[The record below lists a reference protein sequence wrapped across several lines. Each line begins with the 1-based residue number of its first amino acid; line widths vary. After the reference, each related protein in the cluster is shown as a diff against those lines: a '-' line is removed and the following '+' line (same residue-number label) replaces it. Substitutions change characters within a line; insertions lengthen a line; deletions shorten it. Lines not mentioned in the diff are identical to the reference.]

1 MPKTYPGAPYYDDYD
16 PTKEYVQQLALP
28 GKAEQAREFT
38 QIQSM
43 QLDFLGRLGDS
54 IYTSGTIIDGCTLI
68 ISDKKAVISSGR
80 IYLDGLVR
88 IVDGATLT
96 ISGVGSEIIGAKVVT
111 SIVTETED
119 ASLRDPAQGY
129 ENYGQ
134 EGAHRLKEHVVF
146 TVNDAEAA
154 AVYRLEEGEL
164 VADSTT
170 GEGNMLTD
178 TLARR
183 TYEENGNYK
192 IRGLELRDR
201 NETRDG
207 QILLSMT
214 EGKAYIMGYEVPKET
229 ATTVRLNYS
238 QTVREVLSEPKTY
251 QSAQTKY
258 KLSNQPVKEF
268 TNVTAIVQVT
278 DNITRGNIQGGIDYL
293 LNTPVDSIVSI
304 TGYEQGTDY
313 QLTNDGVD
321 WSLPGKE
328 PATGT
333 TYAVTYTYSRS
344 MKLGEDIQ
352 MIEENGENY
361 LEFLPGGKEPNQGT
375 RFYISY
381 TFYLARKDLVCLS
394 KNGEIVILEGKPNV
408 ARLTESEINQDDN
421 NLAIGSVLIMPNS
434 SNVEIINFDTVRLSQ
449 SDLYNVRKRVDDLEY
464 NQAMTDL
471 DTEAEEGEDA
481 TELKGILTD
490 GFLGLSKCDTT
501 HPEFDCT
508 IDLDNNELTL
518 PLTTSVNAV
527 KPNLDTKETN
537 VSVLGDVIMAPYK
550 EVIAKQQIFATTSML
565 VNPYAVYNP
574 MSIVRLSPSVDNWID
589 TSKIVVNKKQT
600 VTTTLRRW
608 WYHRGESWAES
619 EKAKWQQLGFADGG
633 QSLQLANGTATSTT
647 VTSAVVLDEAIMYMR
662 QIKVTVTGR
671 NFIPNVDNIK
681 CTFND
686 TVVPLTPTDASL
698 KGTQTGTVKANAK
711 GQVSATFTVPPNVP
725 CGSVEVKLSYANGEG
740 SAVYQAQGR
749 KQIIQDTVLTTTTV
763 AKTTDPLAQSFSFE
777 DDTVLTKVGLYFAS
791 KDPDK
796 SIIVQIRSVDN
807 GYPGT
812 TLYTSKELRAED
824 VKVSGDSRVVTEV
837 SFDDPVYCKADT
849 QYAICILSDS
859 NLYSMFIAELGKMD
873 VLRGNLV
880 TSQPYTNGVLFSSSN
895 NLTWTAHQTMDL
907 KFDLYKAQYT
917 GKGTIIFNDVSD
929 IQINR
934 LLLAAQA
941 IDYKNAG
948 IEWFYKVGTNG
959 SWLPIETYVDR
970 EISSV
975 AAANLVSLKA
985 VLNVAYSTSP
995 IIAKDCINLIGFL
1008 EKSKGTYISRQVTMS
1023 DAFTRARIIMDIAKP
1038 SGTAVDVYIMTDAS
1052 TSWRKVTE
1060 SPTVTPVDE
1069 EFSTYEWTIAD
1080 LNSKNYRVKIA
1091 IETSNPL
1098 IKPRIRKLRN
1108 ILKY

>member
-1 MPKTYPGAPYYDDYD
+1 MPKVMSNAPYNDDYD
-16 PTKEYVQQLALP
+16 TSKEYVQILALP

-38 QIQSM
+38 QAQTM

-54 IYTSGTIIDGCTLI
+54 IFSSGTIIDGCTLI
-68 ISDKKAVISSGR
+68 INDKQAIISSGR

-88 IVDGATLT
+88 IVDGATLD
-96 ISGVGSEIIGAKVVT
+96 IEAVGSEVLGAKVVT
-111 SIVTETED
+111 SIITETED

-134 EGAHRLKEHVVF
+134 EGAHRLREHVVF
-146 TVNDAEAA
+146 TVNDPEASTI
-154 AVYRLEEGEL
+154 YRLENGEL
-164 VADSTT
+164 VADSTS
-170 GEGNMLTD
+170 GEGSMLTD

-229 ATTVRLNYS
+229 ATTVRLDYS
-238 QTVREVLSEPKTY
+238 QTVREVLSEPKIY
-251 QSAQTKY
+251 QSSQSKY
-258 KLSNQPVKEF
+258 KLNNQPVKEF
-268 TNVTAIVQVT
+268 TNVTALVKVT
-278 DNITRGNIQGGIDYL
+278 STITRGNIQGGIDYL
-293 LNTPVDSIVSI
+293 PNTPVDSIESI
-304 TGYEQGTDY
+304 SGYEQGTDF

-321 WSLPGKE
+321 WSLPGTE
-328 PATGT
+328 PSTGSS
-333 TYAVTYTYSRS
+333 YQVTYIYSRS
-344 MKLGEDIQ
+344 MKVGEDIEL
-352 MIEENGENY
+352 IEENGENY
-361 LEFLPGGKEPNQGT
+361 LQFKEEGEKPNQGS

-381 TFYLARKDLVCLS
+381 NFYLARKDLVCLT
-394 KNGEIVILEGKPNV
+394 KNGEIVVIKGKPNV

-421 NLAIGSVLIMPNS
+421 QLAIGSVLVMPNS
-434 SNVEIINFDTVRLSQ
+434 STVEIINFDTIRLSQ
-449 SDLYNVRKRVDDLEY
+449 ADLYNVRKRVDDIEY

-471 DTEAEEGEDA
+471 DKEAEEGEDA
-481 TELKGILTD
+481 TDLKGIFTD
-490 GFLGLSKCDTT
+490 GFLGLSKCDTS

-518 PLTTSVNAV
+518 PLITSVKGVN
-527 KPNLDTKETN
+527 PNLMSTETQVSILGN
-537 VSVLGDVIMAPYK
+537 VLMAPYVN
-550 EVIAKQQIFATTSML
+550 EIAKQQPYATGSML

-574 MSIVRLSPSVDNWID
+574 MSLVRLSPSVDNWID
-589 TSKIVVNKKQT
+589 TSKIVVNKQQT

-633 QSLQLANGTATSTT
+633 QSLGWANGTATSTS

-662 QIKVTVTGR
+662 QIKVKVTGS
-671 NFIPNVDNIK
+671 NFSPNIDNIK

-686 TVVPLTPTDASL
+686 TVVPLTPTDESL
-698 KGTQTGTVKANAK
+698 KGTQSGTVKADAK
-711 GQVSATFTVPPNVP
+711 GRVSATFTVPPNVP
-725 CGSVEVKLSYANGEG
+725 CGSVEVVLESATGKG

-749 KQIIQDTVLTTTTV
+749 KQVIQDTVLTTTTI
-763 AKTTDPLAQSFSFE
+763 AKATDPLAQSFSFE
-777 DDTVLTKVGLYFAS
+777 ADTVLTQVGLYFAS
-791 KDPDK
+791 KDEDK
-796 SIIVQIRSVDN
+796 SVVVQIRSVDN

-812 TLYTSKELRAED
+812 TLYTSKEVRPED
-824 VKVSGDSRVVTEV
+824 IKVSAKGTEATIV
-837 SFDDPVYCKADT
+837 AFDDPVYCKADQ

-859 NLYSMFIAELGKMD
+859 NLYTMFIAELGQKD
-873 VLRGNLV
+873 LVKGTYV

-907 KFDLYKAQYT
+907 KFDLYRAKYT
-917 GKGTIIFNDVSD
+917 GKGVVVFDDVSD
-929 IQINR
+929 IEINR

-941 IDYKNAG
+941 VDYKNAG
-948 IEWFYKVGTNG
+948 IEWYYKVGTNG

-970 EISSV
+970 EIASSSSV
-975 AAANLVSLKA
+975 NLVSLKA
-985 VLNVAYSTSP
+985 ILNVAYSTSP

-1008 EKSKGTYISRQVTMS
+1008 EKSKGTYVSRQVTMS
-1023 DAFTRARIIMDIAKP
+1023 EKFTKARVIMDIAKP
-1038 SGTAVDVYIMTDAS
+1038 SGTAVDAYIMTDDSEAWVKLS
-1052 TSWRKVTE
+1052 G

-1069 EFSTYEWTIAD
+1069 EFNTYEWNVTN
-1080 LNSKNYRVKIA
+1080 LNSNNYRIKIVM
-1091 IETSNPL
+1091 ESQNPL
-1098 IKPRIRKLRN
+1098 VKPRVKRLRN